1 MEGFLFESNEFNEVF
16 RSNLTKFRS
25 DSDFCD
31 VTLVCEDGQQ
41 VEAHKLV
48 LSMLSP
54 VLENILKR
62 NKQHAHPLV
71 YMRGVN
77 SLDLSALLDF
87 SYFGQARV
95 PIENLESFLSIAH
108 ELEVAGLSS
117 DEGELSSG
125 GVGLPG
131 GTRLVEQVS
140 SESKNIEEK
149 KMRWTMKIED
159 EVRVRVKD
167 SEGTRRFNDFDATR
181 SPKELVR
188 SGASAQ
194 SSAAK
199 LSNELGMNPSTKVRT
214 DRTNGIIHEDTVTK
228 RQKSE
233 LEDSILAEKV
243 NSMMT
248 PSNNRICRKLAY
260 TCKVCGKEARSAHMK
275 LHIRRHHM
283 DDKKILS

>member
-1 MEGFLFESNEFNEVF
+1 MEGFLFKSNEIQEII
-16 RSNLTKFRS
+16 RSNLTKLRS

-31 VTLVCEDGQQ
+31 ATLVCEDGQQ

-87 SYFGQARV
+87 FYFGQARV
-95 PIENLESFLSIAH
+95 SIENLESFLSIAQ
-108 ELEVAGLSS
+108 ELQVAGLSS

-131 GTRLVEQVS
+131 GTRLVT
-140 SESKNIEEK
+140 ESKNIEEK
-149 KMRWTMKIED
+149 KMRWKMKMED

-167 SEGTRRFNDFDATR
+167 SDDTRRCKG
-181 SPKELVR
+181 SHHLK
-188 SGASAQ
+188 
-194 SSAAK
+194 
-199 LSNELGMNPSTKVRT
+199 KV
-214 DRTNGIIHEDTVTK
+214 
-228 RQKSE
+228 QFF
-233 LEDSILAEKV
+233 
-243 NSMMT
+243 
-248 PSNNRICRKLAY
+248 
-260 TCKVCGKEARSAHMK
+260 
-275 LHIRRHHM
+275 
-283 DDKKILS
+283 

>member
-1 MEGFLFESNEFNEVF
+1 M
-16 RSNLTKFRS
+16 SNLTKLRS

-54 VLENILKR
+54 VLGNILKR
-62 NKQHAHPLV
+62 NKQHGHPLV

-167 SEGTRRFNDFDATR
+167 SEDTRRFNDFDATR

>member
-1 MEGFLFESNEFNEVF
+1 MEGFLFESNEFQEGV
-16 RSNLTKFRS
+16 RSNLTKLRS

-87 SYFGQARV
+87 FYFGQARV

-125 GVGLPG
+125 GVGLPA

-149 KMRWTMKIED
+149 KMRWTMKMED
-159 EVRVRVKD
+159 EVRVKD
-167 SEGTRRFNDFDATR
+167 SEDTRRCNYFDATR

-194 SSAAK
+194 SSGAK
-199 LSNELGMNPSTKVRT
+199 LSNELGMNSRTKIWS
-214 DRTNGIIHEDTVTK
+214 DRTNEIFPEDTVNK
-228 RQKSE
+228 RQKGE
-233 LEDSILAEKV
+233 LGDSILAEKI

-248 PSNNRICRKLAY
+248 PSNNKICRKLAY
-260 TCKVCGKEARSAHMK
+260 TCKMCGKEARSAHMK